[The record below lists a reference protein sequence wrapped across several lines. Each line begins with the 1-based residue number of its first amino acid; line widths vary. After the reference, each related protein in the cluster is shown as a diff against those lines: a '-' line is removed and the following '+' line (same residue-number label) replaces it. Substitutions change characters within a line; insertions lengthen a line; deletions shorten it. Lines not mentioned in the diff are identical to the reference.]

1 MIYLDN
7 CATTKLSD
15 NVKQNILNNLNTFGN
30 PSSSYNLGLQ
40 SARIIQES
48 REIIAQCINCD
59 PQEIYFTSG
68 ASESNTW
75 ALQEPFWCNDYEHH
89 SITNNKNRVA
99 TKDKAQITR
108 YFKRYWV
115 NNFFMYAVIIAII
128 TFIASFYTTFAVVG
142 IVAVFVLKLALS
154 QNAFMKYFL
163 NDHEIEKKDFEY
175 LKNKIFGKQ
184 LNILT
189 IFIITVVLTIM
200 SFSVSFITIGIY
212 IDPLKFSKYLNGLS
226 YFYPFYMENELF
238 AYTNVFSI
246 FIMIFFKVIEKWR

>member
-1 MIYLDN
+1 MNNNNSNHFDPFQNWENQASQQKRLQNQKIKQEYKSRAEDALDN
-7 CATTKLSD
+7 IIAENEQAKINQIPD
-15 NVKQNILNNLNTFGN
+15 WN
-30 PSSSYNLGLQ
+30 PSS
-40 SARIIQES
+40 
-48 REIIAQCINCD
+48 
-59 PQEIYFTSG
+59 
-68 ASESNTW
+68 
-75 ALQEPFWCNDYEHH
+75 
-89 SITNNKNRVA
+89 
-99 TKDKAQITR
+99 KDKAQITR